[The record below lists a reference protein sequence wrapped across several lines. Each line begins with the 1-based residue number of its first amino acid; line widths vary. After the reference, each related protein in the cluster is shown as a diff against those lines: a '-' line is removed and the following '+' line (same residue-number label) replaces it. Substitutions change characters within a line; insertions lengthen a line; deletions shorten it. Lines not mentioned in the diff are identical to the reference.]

1 MQDFI
6 QLLLSFLG
14 QFVNKPVSNPV
25 SIPPKAIKPAT
36 TVTQPFTTP
45 VVTPVAVQSNILP
58 KVCIHRLST
67 GVEGTP
73 GKLTVANNAFTCH
86 TLELEWLNNQH
97 DVSCIPAG
105 TYRCEVSYSNHM
117 NKDLYHVLNVPD
129 RTTVMIH
136 NGNYAGQENKGLKS
150 DVLGCILLG
159 DSEGKIN
166 GQEVVLDSV
175 VALTAFM
182 KLMKNE
188 PFEIE
193 IVNQFEV

>member
-1 MQDFI
+1 MQSFL

-14 QFVNKPVSNPV
+14 QFVNSSV
-25 SIPPKAIKPAT
+25 SIPPKNLPKPAT
-36 TVTQPFTTP
+36 PVIPPTIPVTTP
-45 VVTPVAVQSNILP
+45 VMTNVAAESKNNLP
-58 KVCIHRLST
+58 KVYIHRLSS
-67 GVEGTP
+67 GVQGTP
-73 GKLTVANNAFTCH
+73 GKLTVANSAYTCH

-117 NKDLYHVLNVPD
+117 KKNLYHVLNVPD

-136 NGNYAGQENKGLKS
+136 NGNYGGQESKGLKS
-150 DVLGCILLG
+150 DILGCILLG
-159 DSEGKIN
+159 ESEGKLN

-193 IVNQFEV
+193 IVNQF